1 MVIKLRKWH
10 LLIDVQA
17 QGVTMQR
24 QMRRLT
30 ALGVLV
36 AVALTTL
43 MLLTCRQGP
52 YRIVTVMPLTAQR
65 CDNNVSVRRRVDGVG
80 DSSQHCQKK
89 ERRETCERLLGLG
102 SVVIPSDLQKEC
114 EAITEE
120 SSDWLELFKRFL
132 RYVQWHRDVYD
143 RIAKNLTTLQETR
156 TLTFNCDIFSKCT
169 GLGATVRSIATGV
182 LAAMYT
188 KRFFVADQ
196 LSYSAASCW
205 TDLATPCNAFHW
217 KVNSP
222 TWDIFKVKV
231 NVSTHVVQAAFN
243 ESNLHVFYGY
253 PSIVHDEFFCDDMP
267 EFERNSATSIL
278 CDEGLKQNT
287 NEPLVGRK
295 YTHFLLGAIARA
307 AMHFSKAVSEQSNQ
321 KLVALRKKGLPSSS
335 YLAMHLRTGLDEW
348 VRNENKYRR
357 TGKFIQGAA
366 NWRKHID
373 CALQKAS
380 ASGLGRP
387 ILLVTDSSACR
398 EWTRAHYKPKDVL
411 VTNSSFFHFSKV
423 ANQNYSCATHQAVQ
437 DMVSEI
443 DVLSRASFLIPSGKS
458 SFSEVAFYFSAL
470 PQSQLGHCHSPLINK
485 ALT

>member
-1 MVIKLRKWH
+1 
-10 LLIDVQA
+10 
-17 QGVTMQR
+17 MQR
-24 QMRRLT
+24 EIRIVT
-30 ALGVLV
+30 ALGALII
-36 AVALTTL
+36 VALML
-43 MLLTCRQGP
+43 MPLTYHQGP
-52 YRIVTVMPLTAQR
+52 YRIVPTRMAPTDHNSQISVTLRIDRVM
-65 CDNNVSVRRRVDGVG
+65 VG
-80 DSSQHCQKK
+80 DSPLHWQQTK
-89 ERRETCERLLGLG
+89 ERSEVCKKVLGLG
-102 SVVIPSDLQKEC
+102 SVVIPNDLQKEC

-143 RIAKNLTTLQETR
+143 RIAKKQTRLQETR
-156 TLTFNCDIFSKCT
+156 TLTFNCDIFNKCT

-205 TDLATPCNAFHW
+205 TDLEIQPNSILW
-217 KVNSP
+217 KVETP
-222 TWDIFKVKV
+222 TWDMLEKKVK
-231 NVSTHVVQAAFN
+231 VSTHVVQAAFN
-243 ESNLHVFYGY
+243 DSNLHVFYGY
-253 PSIVHDEFFCDDMP
+253 PRIGHDEFFCDDMP

-278 CDEGLKQNT
+278 CEEGLEQRSKNMFGT
-287 NEPLVGRK
+287 K
-295 YTHFLLGAIARA
+295 YSCFVFGAITRA
-307 AMHFSKAVSEQSNQ
+307 TIHFSKEVSEQANQ

-357 TGKFIQGAA
+357 TGKFIQGVA
-366 NWRKHID
+366 NWRKYID

-398 EWTRAHYKPKDVL
+398 EWTRVHYQPKDVL

-423 ANQNYSCATHQAVQ
+423 ANQNYSCAMYQDAK

-470 PQSQLGHCHSPLINK
+470 PQSQLGQCYNVSLPS
-485 ALT
+485 

>member
-1 MVIKLRKWH
+1 
-10 LLIDVQA
+10 
-17 QGVTMQR
+17 MQR
-24 QMRRLT
+24 QIRKLT

-43 MLLTCRQGP
+43 MLLTCHQGP
-52 YRIVTVMPLTAQR
+52 HRTVLTRMPPTAQR
-65 CDNNVSVRRRVDGVG
+65 CDNKVSLRRRVDGVAVG
-80 DSSQHCQKK
+80 NSTLHCQKK

-102 SVVIPSDLQKEC
+102 SVATSYDLQKEC
-114 EAITEE
+114 EAITED

-143 RIAKNLTTLQETR
+143 RISKNLTTLQETR
-156 TLTFNCDIFSKCT
+156 TLTFNCDIFKRCT

-182 LAAMYT
+182 LVAMYT
-188 KRFFVADQ
+188 KRFFVVDQ
-196 LSYSAASCW
+196 LSYSGASCW

-222 TWDIFKVKV
+222 TWDTFKVKV

-243 ESNLHVFYGY
+243 DSNLHVFYGY
-253 PSIVHDEFFCDDMP
+253 PRIGHDEFFCDDMP
-267 EFERNSATSIL
+267 EFERNSATAIL
-278 CDEGLKQNT
+278 CEEGLKRNM
-287 NEPLVGRK
+287 NEPVVGRK

-307 AMHFSKAVSEQSNQ
+307 AMRFSKAVSEQSYR
-321 KLVALRKKGLPSSS
+321 KLLALQKKGLPSSS
-335 YLAMHLRTGLDEW
+335 YLAVHLRTGMDEW
-348 VRNENKYRR
+348 VRNESKYRR
-357 TGKFIQGAA
+357 TGKFIQGTG

-380 ASGLGRP
+380 AFGLGRP

-398 EWTRAHYKPKDVL
+398 EWTRAHYQPKDVL
-411 VTNSSFFHFSKV
+411 VTNSSFFHFSKA

-443 DVLSRASFLIPSGKS
+443 DVLSRASILIPSGQS

-470 PQSQLGHCHSPLINK
+470 PQSQFGHCHSVFK
-485 ALT
+485 KELT